1 MTFSGSSESWGNL
14 QLEEWCLTQ
23 LITTFRKEAG
33 CGEWDPLQSSQIK
46 CSVLCSTIFIFSHT
60 CIIWRMMFSYDLL
73 MWPRGEAKHVIK
85 RNSWGRLQDWLV
97 ILGPCLESLLSQTQR
112 GTVSSQTV
120 ARAVVFNYGQA
131 VEIETVTIWFCG
143 CCFLFL
149 FQDW

>member
-14 QLEEWCLTQ
+14 QLKDWCLTQ
-23 LITTFRKEAG
+23 LIATFREKARLWRVG
-33 CGEWDPLQSSQIK
+33 PPAIIPDKWHM
-46 CSVLCSTIFIFSHT
+46 CSTIFIFSHT
-60 CIIWRMMFSYDLL
+60 CIIWRTMFSYDLL
-73 MWPRGEAKHVIK
+73 MWPRGEAKHIIK

-97 ILGPCLESLLSQTQR
+97 ISGPCLESLLSQTRR
-112 GTVSSQTV
+112 GIVSSQRV

-131 VEIETVTIWFCG
+131 VKIETVTIWFCG